1 MTALLTNSDPVLAAF
16 AEEIGADGPI
26 AIEGKR
32 TRWDIG
38 GALHDSTRVLRA
50 PAGVVEY
57 VPEEMTVT
65 VRAGTP
71 VNELQAVLAA
81 DGQRT
86 GLPERGGTVGGAIA
100 VGHND
105 HRMLGRGAVRTS
117 VLQVRYVSAEGR
129 LVSGGG
135 PTVKNVTGFDLPRL
149 MAGSLGTLGCLAEF
163 ILRTNPVPAVSQW
176 YCASDA
182 DPFLAYRAVLAP
194 SAVLW
199 DGAQTWAQL
208 EGHGVDV
215 ASQAQA
221 LRAVGSF
228 TEADAPAAPTGHRW
242 SLRPSDL
249 ASIDGYETGAY
260 TAVVGVGTVF
270 AEKAQPQRRIDPAI
284 AIVAQRVKDQYD
296 PLGRLNPGR
305 QVGGW

>member
-1 MTALLTNSDPVLAAF
+1 MTELLTNSNPVLAAF
-16 AEEIGADGPI
+16 AEDIGADGSV
-26 AIEGKR
+26 AIEGHR
-32 TRWDIG
+32 TQWDIG
-38 GALHDSTRVLRA
+38 GALDDTARVLRA
-50 PAGVVEY
+50 PAGIVEY
-57 VPEEMTVT
+57 VPEEMTVA

-71 VNELQAVLAA
+71 VDELHAVLG
-81 DGQRT
+81 DGGQRT

-105 HRMLGRGAVRTS
+105 HRMLGRGAVRAS

-149 MAGSLGTLGCLAEF
+149 MVGSFGTLGCLAEF

-176 YCASDA
+176 YRADDA

-199 DGAQTWAQL
+199 DGSQTWAQL

-215 ASQAQA
+215 ASQAEA
-221 LRAVGSF
+221 LQTAGSF
-228 TEADAPAAPTGHRW
+228 AEAAAPPAPTGHRW

-249 ASIDGYETGAY
+249 ASIDRYETGAY
-260 TAVVGVGTVF
+260 TAVIGVGTVF
-270 AEKAQPQRRIDPAI
+270 AERAQPQRRIDPAV

-296 PLGRLNPGR
+296 PSGRLNPGR
-305 QVGGW
+305 HVGGW